1 MRLVL
6 ILAVFNYAG
15 FFLGSL
21 SAVLDAVSLPYGR
34 ETLRFLLPMGL
45 SFHVF
50 MAISYVVDATAGKLP
65 VARNPL
71 IFFAYMTFYS
81 DMAIGIGKLCGIRL
95 RTNFS
100 CPYFAVNIADFWRWW
115 HITFASAVR
124 FAKALRLDFFPQLVQ
139 PTTGGSAYLP
149 SQVIDIFPQEE
160 PQPISR
166 NISIP

>member
-81 DMAIGIGKLCGIRL
+81 EYGDWHRETL
-95 RTNFS
+95 RDSSEN
-100 CPYFAVNIADFWRWW
+100 
-115 HITFASAVR
+115 
-124 FAKALRLDFFPQLVQ
+124 
-139 PTTGGSAYLP
+139 
-149 SQVIDIFPQEE
+149 
-160 PQPISR
+160 
-166 NISIP
+166 